1 VLPTEDR
8 FWGTGALRGRV
19 GPHQAASLRFAL
31 LCDLGRIIAGQDE
44 SSVCAPS
51 NDTAIGL
58 NVDRL
63 VLAVRAAPRRGPRLG
78 RKLVTLVMR
87 HVRHVRSRRTTE
99 MIA

>member
-1 VLPTEDR
+1 MLNPEDR

-51 NDTAIGL
+51 NDTAIGPML
-58 NVDRL
+58 
-63 VLAVRAAPRRGPRLG
+63 RRIPFVTG
-78 RKLVTLVMR
+78 RTF
-87 HVRHVRSRRTTE
+87 
-99 MIA
+99 